1 MSEQD
6 PAQRPRSYGGGD
18 VLAQAELAALGMQ
31 PVPGATHS
39 AADEC
44 VGVLTVGWVCRLPA
58 DVCRSG
64 RLRRACAQ
72 EPVGQ

>member
-31 PVPGATHS
+31 PVTGPPTARRTNVW
-39 AADEC
+39 EC
-44 VGVLTVGWVCRLPA
+44 
-58 DVCRSG
+58 
-64 RLRRACAQ
+64 
-72 EPVGQ
+72 